1 MSIICIDA
9 GHGGET
15 GAVNGSKH
23 ESVATLDIA
32 FKVGEELERKG
43 YEVVYTRTND
53 KHITLGERCAI
64 SNNKGANAFISIHL
78 NSATNRDA
86 HGIETWC
93 YYKVGD
99 RTKELANNIQNAL
112 VKSTSAKDRG
122 VKTTET
128 LYVLKHT
135 IAPAVLVECGFISN
149 HEESE
154 LLFDDDYQNKIA
166 NAIVTGI
173 ENTLTN
179 KDNLN
184 G

>member
-1 MSIICIDA
+1 MSIICLDA
-9 GHGGET
+9 GHGGEP
-15 GAVNGSKH
+15 GAINGSKY

-32 FKVGEELERKG
+32 FKVGAELENKG

-64 SNNKGANAFISIHL
+64 SNNKGANAFVSIHL

-99 RTKELANNIQNAL
+99 KTKELANNIQSNL
-112 VKSTSAKDRG
+112 IKSTNAKNRG

-128 LYVLKHT
+128 FYVLKHT
-135 IAPAVLVECGFISN
+135 IAPAVLIECGFISN
-149 HEESE
+149 HDESE
-154 LLFDDDYQNKIA
+154 LLFDNDYQNKIA

-173 ENTLTN
+173 EDTLKN

>member
-1 MSIICIDA
+1 MSIICLDA
-9 GHGGET
+9 GHGGEP
-15 GAVNGSKH
+15 GAVNGSKY
-23 ESVATLDIA
+23 ESVATLDIV
-32 FKVGEELERKG
+32 FKVGAELENKG

-64 SNNKGANAFISIHL
+64 SNNKGANAFVSIHL

-99 RTKELANNIQNAL
+99 KTKELANNIQSNL
-112 VKSTSAKDRG
+112 IKSTNAKNRG

-128 LYVLKHT
+128 FYVLKHT
-135 IAPAVLVECGFISN
+135 IAPAVLIECGFISN
-149 HEESE
+149 HDESE
-154 LLFDDDYQNKIA
+154 LLFDNDYQNKIA

-173 ENTLTN
+173 EDTLKN

>member
-1 MSIICIDA
+1 MSIICLDA
-9 GHGGET
+9 GHGGEP
-15 GAVNGSKH
+15 GAINGSKY

-32 FKVGEELERKG
+32 FKVGAELENKG

-93 YYKVGD
+93 YYKVSD
-99 RTKELANNIQNAL
+99 KTKELANNIQSNL
-112 VKSTSAKDRG
+112 IKSTNAKNRG

-128 LYVLKHT
+128 FYVLKHT
-135 IAPAVLVECGFISN
+135 IVPAVLIECGFISN

-154 LLFDDDYQNKIA
+154 LLFDNDYQKKIA

-173 ENTLTN
+173 ENTLKT